1 MELVE
6 VMREGEM
13 LKREWKEKELQFPRT
28 TSTRPHNVQD
38 KIDVDES
45 PAMKM
50 IEEIIVHPDN
60 ITLGVRRTSKSGKR
74 RGRDEYFGV

>member
-1 MELVE
+1 M
-6 VMREGEM
+6 MQEGEM
-13 LKREWKEKELQFPRT
+13 LKREWKEKELQFPRA
-28 TSTRPHNVQD
+28 TSARLHDDQD
-38 KIDVDES
+38 KINVDES

-60 ITLGVRRTSKSGKR
+60 ITLGVGRTSKSGKR